1 MAKITLELDDELHH
15 KFKMYCAKSKMSMRT
30 VLTIAIERIVKKTRS

>member
-15 KFKMYCAKSKMSMRT
+15 KFKLYCAKSKLSMKT
-30 VLTIAIERIVKKTRS
+30 VLTVAIERILKK